1 MDGLKVNGPQAP
13 EPKTPDLTAPDAP
26 AAGEQAS
33 GSRSADA
40 GAVEKGPL
48 PEAKRSGAGGRRSFR
63 PAGRGYSRFVSMAKF
78 GLAGSALALVAL
90 LAAWPTL
97 KEIPQPHIGVERGQ
111 PEISRPRFISSD
123 DANQPYSVTATR
135 AQEQADEP
143 NIVSL
148 EQPEA
153 EMTENTG
160 AWVTLRGDRGW
171 YDRKTGILKMNGHV
185 RILRD
190 DGSELRTE
198 EAFILVRDGTAW
210 GDVYT
215 EGQGPQGEIKAQGFR
230 MKDRGKTMTFLNGSN
245 ANVTP
250 MAAAGTPPEAE
261 PAVAPV
267 PHAARESA
275 QPAVQAAAEPA
286 SAPSAPAVIPAAAAP
301 VAPAPAVS
309 VPPPAAPVAAAVPV
323 EPPPPAVA
331 AGVAGA
337 AAAVSAATPAPA
349 ASVAVPPPPPP
360 KPAVRAVSAP
370 AATPPAK
377 AAAPAVAKKPLQ
389 PAPAKPAAKPKRK
402 P

>member
-1 MDGLKVNGPQAP
+1 MDGLKVNGPRAP
-13 EPKTPDLTAPDAP
+13 EPKTPDAP
-26 AAGEQAS
+26 AAGGQAPDS
-33 GSRSADA
+33 HPADA
-40 GAVEKGPL
+40 GAVQKAP
-48 PEAKRSGAGGRRSFR
+48 PTVTRPGAGARRSFR

-97 KEIPQPHIGVERGQ
+97 KEIPQPRIGVERGQ

-135 AQEQADEP
+135 AQELTDQP

-198 EAFILVRDGTAW
+198 EAFMLVRDGTAW

-230 MKDRGKTMTFLNGSN
+230 MKDRGKTMTFLNGTN

-250 MAAAGTPPEAE
+250 MATAGEPPAAQ

-267 PHAARESA
+267 PHT
-275 QPAVQAAAEPA
+275 VAEPA
-286 SAPSAPAVIPAAAAP
+286 QPTTPAEPPAAAVIPASAAP
-301 VAPAPAVS
+301 TPAPAPTPASVPAPAVS
-309 VPPPAAPVAAAVPV
+309 VPPPAAAAAPA

-337 AAAVSAATPAPA
+337 AAAAAVSAATPALP

-360 KPAVRAVSAP
+360 KPAVRVVPASA
-370 AATPPAK
+370 AKPPAK
-377 AAAPAVAKKPLQ
+377 AAAPAVVKKPRQ

>member
-13 EPKTPDLTAPDAP
+13 EPKTPDLAAPDAP
-26 AAGEQAS
+26 AAG
-33 GSRSADA
+33 GPTPDSRPADA
-40 GAVEKGPL
+40 GAVEKAPL
-48 PEAKRSGAGGRRSFR
+48 PAAKRPGAGGRRSSR

-97 KEIPQPHIGVERGQ
+97 KEIPQPRIGVERGQ

-135 AQEQADEP
+135 AQELADQP

-230 MKDRGKTMTFLNGSN
+230 MKDRGKTMTFLNGTN

-250 MAAAGTPPEAE
+250 MATAGEPPAAQ

-267 PHAARESA
+267 PHAVKE
-275 QPAVQAAAEPA
+275 PAQAAAPAEPA
-286 SAPSAPAVIPAAAAP
+286 VPPAAAVIPAAAAP
-301 VAPAPAVS
+301 TPAPVPAPAVLA
-309 VPPPAAPVAAAVPV
+309 PPPAEPPAAAAAPA
-323 EPPPPAVA
+323 EPPSPPPAVA

-337 AAAVSAATPAPA
+337 AAAEIGR
-349 ASVAVPPPPPP
+349 ASCRERV
-360 KPAVRAVSAP
+360 
-370 AATPPAK
+370 
-377 AAAPAVAKKPLQ
+377 
-389 PAPAKPAAKPKRK
+389 
-402 P
+402 

>member
-13 EPKTPDLTAPDAP
+13 ETKA
-26 AAGEQAS
+26 
-33 GSRSADA
+33 ADA
-40 GAVEKGPL
+40 GPADSRP
-48 PEAKRSGAGGRRSFR
+48 SGGAAAPTAGIPFRRPSQR
-63 PAGRGYSRFVSMAKF
+63 TAGRGYSRFVSMAKV
-78 GLAGSALALVAL
+78 GLVGSALALVAL

-97 KEIPQPHIGVERGQ
+97 KEIPQPRIGVERGQ

-135 AQEQADEP
+135 AQETPGQS
-143 NIVSL
+143 NIVAL

-153 EMTENTG
+153 EMTENAGT
-160 AWVTLRGDRGW
+160 WVTLRGDRGW
-171 YDRKTGILKMNGHV
+171 YDRQTGILKMNGHV

-215 EGQGPQGEIKAQGFR
+215 EGQGPQGEVKAQGFR

-250 MAAAGTPPEAE
+250 SASAGPEA
-261 PAVAPV
+261 AP
-267 PHAARESA
+267 R
-275 QPAVQAAAEPA
+275 AEPA
-286 SAPSAPAVIPAAAAP
+286 SQSAAPVPVPPVVAPPVVAP
-301 VAPAPAVS
+301 VAPPPVVSEAPAPEAP
-309 VPPPAAPVAAAVPV
+309 VPAVPVPAVPVPTVPAPAEPPAPPVAAAPPAALPA
-323 EPPPPAVA
+323 EPPVPAPAVA
-331 AGVAGA
+331 AAAGA
-337 AAAVSAATPAPA
+337 AAAAA
-349 ASVAVPPPPPP
+349 VAVPPPPPP
-360 KPAVRAVSAP
+360 KPAVLRAAP
-370 AATPPAK
+370 TAPPK
-377 AAAPAVAKKPLQ
+377 AAAPAAVKKPQ